1 MPRLS
6 AYEEALD
13 EDIDE
18 DIRDTE
24 EGDIITRLQA
34 SNQGA
39 LYEDGAFPANRSSL
53 YRWVGNNIRVIVL
66 EDRVRGLNGTD
77 TIGFFPRRTSVF

>member
-13 EDIDE
+13 EDINE
-18 DIRDTE
+18 DIGDTE

-34 SNQGA
+34 SHQDA

-53 YRWVGNNIRVIVL
+53 YR
-66 EDRVRGLNGTD
+66 
-77 TIGFFPRRTSVF
+77 